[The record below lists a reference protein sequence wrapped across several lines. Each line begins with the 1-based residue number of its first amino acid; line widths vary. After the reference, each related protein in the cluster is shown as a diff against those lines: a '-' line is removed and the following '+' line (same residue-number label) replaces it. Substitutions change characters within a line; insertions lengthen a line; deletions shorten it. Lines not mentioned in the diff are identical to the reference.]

1 MNSTKSVEPWKLGA
15 DRKIW
20 AIAGPAIIANSS
32 APLVGLVDTW
42 MVGHLPSSIHL
53 AAIGV
58 GATIFSYVFWTFGFL
73 RMGTTGFAAQSHG
86 RRDSAGLAQLMV
98 RVTLTSLVIAVALI
112 LIQGLLFKAAVQVI
126 EPPKIVLAPLSDY
139 FNIRI
144 WAAPATLFFYG
155 VNGFLIGTAR
165 AKTALWLHLILN
177 ISNGVLNLVFVL
189 GFDMGVAGIA
199 LGTLIAEWLTAI
211 VGAVIL
217 TRCLGSSLILK
228 SIRDRS
234 TWAMRQIFAL
244 LKVNGLLLCRTLLLI
259 TALAMIMREASQ
271 MGTAEVA
278 ASQIANVFLML
289 IALGLDGFAYAGEAL
304 AGAAWGAG
312 NKAEFRFQ
320 VLRTSFWAAIAS
332 LIYAVIFYL
341 GGDMIIASLTNLDDV
356 RAVAQHI
363 IPVMVLIPLIAFP
376 CYQFDGIF
384 IGATAAG
391 LMLSTML
398 ISVVI
403 YVIILSP
410 LSNAYGITG
419 LWLAVAIFMGLRGLF
434 QLICYPWLERRLP
447 ESKAL

>member
-1 MNSTKSVEPWKLGA
+1 MNSTKSVEPWKDGA

-73 RMGTTGFAAQSHG
+73 RMGTTGFAAQAHG
-86 RRDSAGLAQLMV
+86 RRDTVGLTQLMV
-98 RVTLTSLVIAVALI
+98 RVSLTSLVIALAVII
-112 LIQGLLFKAAVQVI
+112 LQGLLFSAAVQII
-126 EPPKIVLAPLSDY
+126 EPPEAIIAPLSDY
-139 FNIRI
+139 FDIRI

-155 VNGFLIGTAR
+155 VNGFLIGIAR

-177 ISNGVLNLVFVL
+177 ISNGLLNLVFVL

-199 LGTLIAEWLTAI
+199 LGTLIAEWLTALVAGIILVKYLGAPLI
-211 VGAVIL
+211 VDAI
-217 TRCLGSSLILK
+217 K
-228 SIRDRS
+228 ERS
-234 TWAMRQIFAL
+234 TWAIRQVFAL

-271 MGTAEVA
+271 MGADEVA

-320 VLRTSFWAAIAS
+320 VIRTSIWAAVAS
-332 LIYAVIFYL
+332 LMYATIFWL
-341 GGDMIIASLTNLDDV
+341 GGDFIIASLTNLEDV
-356 RAVAQHI
+356 RSVAEQI

-403 YVIILSP
+403 YIMILSP
-410 LSNAYGITG
+410 LSDAFGITG

-434 QLICYPWLERRLP
+434 QLVCYPWLERRLP
-447 ESKAL
+447 EP